1 MSKANENYT
10 AKLRAKSIVLFIV
23 CILLTLVCLVPIY
36 ILIINSTRSH
46 VDIISSVSFLP
57 GSQLVRN
64 VKELMTNDL

>member
-36 ILIINSTRSH
+36 ILIINST
-46 VDIISSVSFLP
+46 
-57 GSQLVRN
+57 
-64 VKELMTNDL
+64 